1 MSQHHIFNVQFN
13 GTQVL
18 HLLASNKLKEIFSD
32 NPSIHVFADLQGLRA
47 SEAPQATIP
56 STVLITPYRP
66 DIVVYN
72 SGKPSVALLEL
83 TCPLDSEHNIQ
94 SARSRKQNKVE
105 YHQLL
110 VEFDHLQIPNYYE
123 TIEISV
129 LGYYLPSSIQNI
141 KTFIDFVKLCVTTIS
156 SIRKILDNAACQ
168 CMSCSQKIFLARN
181 CSDWSTEHLL

>member
-1 MSQHHIFNVQFN
+1 M
-13 GTQVL
+13 
-18 HLLASNKLKEIFSD
+18 FSD

-47 SEAPQATIP
+47 SEAPIP
-56 STVLITPYRP
+56 STLLITPYRP
-66 DIVVYN
+66 DIIVYN

-94 SARSRKQNKVE
+94 SVRSRKQNKAE

-129 LGYYLPSSIQNI
+129 LSLP
-141 KTFIDFVKLCVTTIS
+141 TFFHS
-156 SIRKILDNAACQ
+156 
-168 CMSCSQKIFLARN
+168 
-181 CSDWSTEHLL
+181 EHQELY